1 MSPEQFS
8 EGELVEQPAVALLAE
23 LGWGTINAYQERLGP
38 GGTLGR
44 DSRRDV
50 ILVHRLRD
58 ALRMLNPASSETA
71 IEEAITVLVRD
82 RSIMDPTRANH
93 EVYDLLRDG
102 YLATW
107 RDQAGDEQA
116 ERIHYIDWRDP
127 QRNAWLAAHQVWL
140 AGELYTRR
148 ADLVLFVNGIPLVL
162 MEFKGANRSVRA
174 AFVDNLRDYRTTVP
188 QLFWPNAF
196 VVLSN
201 GSEAK
206 MGATFAPWEHFGDWQ
221 KIDASGARGRVGLE
235 TLIRG
240 TCRPDRLLDLVENFV
255 AYTEVP
261 GGVVKAVARNHQFLG
276 VNAAIE
282 ALLEI
287 RSSGEKRLGVFWHTQ
302 GSGKTLSMLWFSQKV
317 LRWTAWFLD
326 VRA

>member
-82 RSIMDPTRANH
+82 RSIMDPTRAND

-127 QRNAWLAAHQVWL
+127 QRTLTSGPSGVASW
-140 AGELYTRR
+140 
-148 ADLVLFVNGIPLVL
+148 
-162 MEFKGANRSVRA
+162 
-174 AFVDNLRDYRTTVP
+174 RTIHP
-188 QLFWPNAF
+188 
-196 VVLSN
+196 
-201 GSEAK
+201 
-206 MGATFAPWEHFGDWQ
+206 
-221 KIDASGARGRVGLE
+221 
-235 TLIRG
+235 
-240 TCRPDRLLDLVENFV
+240 TCRL
-255 AYTEVP
+255 
-261 GGVVKAVARNHQFLG
+261 GAVR
-276 VNAAIE
+276 
-282 ALLEI
+282 
-287 RSSGEKRLGVFWHTQ
+287 
-302 GSGKTLSMLWFSQKV
+302 
-317 LRWTAWFLD
+317 
-326 VRA
+326 